1 MVTSVRYGAANTKPP
16 SLRRNHQTGIVRDVT
31 KTIAKFGGSVT
42 QSKSME
48 LVGLQVRANVIQ
60 PAAQRQSP
68 RFMGE
73 SSAFSSA
80 EVSSFYSSNT
90 TELIVLHAWWQ
101 PTLQF
106 VYMAAVYV
114 GDREKADVL
123 RMTLN
128 DMRVNATWIPT
139 DTTTATV
146 STLLEV
152 STCYLEDH
160 SMLPAAS

>member
-1 MVTSVRYGAANTKPP
+1 
-16 SLRRNHQTGIVRDVT
+16 
-31 KTIAKFGGSVT
+31 
-42 QSKSME
+42 
-48 LVGLQVRANVIQ
+48 
-60 PAAQRQSP
+60 
-68 RFMGE
+68 
-73 SSAFSSA
+73 
-80 EVSSFYSSNT
+80 
-90 TELIVLHAWWQ
+90 
-101 PTLQF
+101 
-106 VYMAAVYV
+106 MAAVYV